1 MLKKM
6 IFQGLVATV
15 AIGLLSAGYALM
27 RAPTVS
33 TGLTQMASAFAEG
46 DD

>member
-6 IFQGLVATV
+6 IFQGIFSALV
-15 AIGLLSAGYALM
+15 IGLLSAGYALM
-27 RAPTVS
+27 RAPDVS
-33 TGLTQMASAFAEG
+33 TGLTQMASALTEG

>member
-6 IFQGLVATV
+6 ILQGMAATV
-15 AIGLLSAGYALM
+15 VIAVLSAGYALM

-33 TGLTQMASAFAEG
+33 SGLTQMASALTEG